1 MTKLFMP
8 KVTTPKVPE
17 KAPDVAT
24 PAVQAAA
31 DAERKRK
38 RAGLASTMLTG
49 SSGVTGAPVGTTKL
63 LGG

>member
-1 MTKLFMP
+1 MTKMFMP
-8 KVTTPKVPE
+8 KVTTPNVPA

-31 DAERKRK
+31 DAERKRM
-38 RAGLASTMLTG
+38 RTGLASNMLTS
-49 SSGVTGAPVGTTKL
+49 SSGVTGAPVSAAKL

>member
-1 MTKLFMP
+1 MTKMFMP
-8 KVTTPKVPE
+8 KVATPSVPA

-24 PAVQAAA
+24 PAVEAAA
-31 DAERKRK
+31 EAERKRK

-49 SSGVTGAPVGTTKL
+49 SAGATGAPVGTTKL